1 MKSPPSSGQRIKRFM
16 SSRREE
22 VIEKQYYEIKA
33 LESRYQRLYNDSPVM
48 CRTISKEG
56 IILDC
61 NQSYLENLR
70 YSSKSEV
77 IGHTIFE
84 HTPEDKMDLKR
95 ESFEEWR
102 KTGHVRNK
110 EVWLKRKDGTTF
122 PALINASNLYDENG
136 LLVGSNTVITD
147 LTDNYKVRMELEK
160 AYNMKEDFVRIAAH
174 ELRTPIQPIL
184 MCAEAAR
191 RGMVNQSEAL
201 DIILTDARRL
211 KKLADNILDVSRIE
225 GGRLSFEFE
234 NLGINEIIKEIA
246 ASVQVLA
253 SNASR
258 VNGTASVEIYTN
270 LAQDVQVRLD
280 RMRIAQALSN
290 IVTNSLKF
298 TKKGRIA
305 LETEIISGK
314 QLVEIRISDTGT
326 GISAKVLPRLFE
338 KFVTESS
345 TASSNKHGTGLGLF
359 IARSIIQA
367 HGGEISASNNNRDGN
382 SVPGATFVI
391 RLPYVTAV

>member
-1 MKSPPSSGQRIKRFM
+1 MKSPTSSGQRIKRFM

-33 LESRYQRLYNDSPVM
+33 LESKYQRLYNDSPVM

-56 IILDC
+56 VILDC
-61 NQSYLENLR
+61 NQSYIDNLG

-77 IGHTIFE
+77 VGHTIFE
-84 HTPEDKMDLKR
+84 HTPEDKMHLKR

-102 KTGHVRNK
+102 KTGNVRNK
-110 EVWLKRKDGTTF
+110 EVWMKRKDGTTF
-122 PALINASNLYDENG
+122 PALINASNLYDEKG

-147 LTDNYKVRMELEK
+147 LTDSYKVRMELEK

-191 RGMVNQSEAL
+191 RGMVDQSEAL

-225 GGRLSFEFE
+225 SGRLSFEFE
-234 NLGINEIIKEIA
+234 DLGINEIIMEVVSSA
-246 ASVQVLA
+246 QVLA
-253 SNASR
+253 SNTSR
-258 VNGTASVEIYTN
+258 VNGSKSVEIDTK
-270 LAQDVQVRLD
+270 LTLDVQVRLD
-280 RMRIAQALSN
+280 RMRIAQALAN

-298 TKKGRIA
+298 TKQGRIVV
-305 LETEIISGK
+305 ETEIISGK
-314 QLVEIRISDTGT
+314 QLVEIKITDTGT
-326 GISAKVLPRLFE
+326 GISQKVLPRLFE
-338 KFVTESS
+338 KFVTETS

-359 IARSIIQA
+359 IAKSIIQA
-367 HGGEISASNNNRDGN
+367 HGGEISAFNNERDGN
-382 SVPGATFVI
+382 PVPGATFVI
-391 RLPYVTAV
+391 RLPYVAVV

>member
-1 MKSPPSSGQRIKRFM
+1 
-16 SSRREE
+16 
-22 VIEKQYYEIKA
+22 
-33 LESRYQRLYNDSPVM
+33 M
-48 CRTISKEG
+48 CRTINNEG

-61 NQSYLENLR
+61 NQSYVDNLR

-84 HTPEDKMDLKR
+84 HTPEDKMALKL

-102 KTGHVRNK
+102 KTGTVRNK
-110 EVWLKRKDGTTF
+110 EVWMRRKDGTTF
-122 PALINASNLYDENG
+122 PAMINASNLYDVSG
-136 LLVGSNTVITD
+136 ALVGSNTVITD
-147 LTDNYKVRMELEK
+147 LTDNYRIRSELEK

-191 RGMVNQSEAL
+191 RGMVDRSEAL

-234 NLGINEIIKEIA
+234 DLGINEIIKEVV
-246 ASVQVLA
+246 ASAQVLA

-258 VNGTASVEIYTN
+258 VSGSDSVAIDAN
-270 LAQDVQVRLD
+270 IGLDVQVRLD

-290 IVTNSLKF
+290 IITNSLKF
-298 TKKGRIA
+298 TRQGRIA
-305 LETEIISGK
+305 VETELIRDK
-314 QLVEIRISDTGT
+314 QLVEIRITDTGT

-338 KFVTESS
+338 KFVTETS

-359 IARSIIQA
+359 ISKSIIQA
-367 HGGEISASNNNRDGN
+367 HGGEISAFNNERDGKP
-382 SVPGATFVI
+382 VAGATFVI
-391 RLPYVTAV
+391 RLPYVAVV